1 MNSIRRKLIVWLLAA
16 VLVAGLTA
24 AWGVYRQ
31 ARAELDEVFD
41 YHLRQMALS
50 LRDGS
55 FGAAAVDP
63 GEIASEFDF
72 AIQIWSR
79 EGVRIYFSRPDA
91 VLPNRAYI
99 GYANVGTRDGL
110 WRVFGIQARDVVIQV
125 AQPMQLRDR
134 LAAGSALRTLLPFLL
149 LLPVLGLAVWITVG
163 RELRPLES
171 VARAVRSRDAGA
183 LEPLPSADL
192 PEEVSPLV
200 NELNDLLARLGRAL
214 TAQRDFVADAAHE
227 LRTPLAALRLQ
238 MQLAER
244 AASEAERG
252 EAFAALSGGLERA
265 TRVVGQLLT
274 LARQEPDGAPQKL
287 EAVDL
292 AALARSVVADRSLLA
307 EAKAVDLGVADA
319 EAQRVQGD
327 PDALRI
333 ALSNLV
339 DNALRHTPRGGRVDV
354 GVRREGEVAVL
365 EVIDDGPGIPA
376 AERERVFDRFYRRAD
391 AAEAGGGGGLGLAIV
406 RGIAQRHGATVALE
420 DGPAGR
426 GLAARLRIPA
436 SI

>member
-16 VLVAGLTA
+16 VLAAGLTA

-31 ARAELDEVFD
+31 ARNELDEVFD

-55 FGAAAVDP
+55 FAGVAVDP

-79 EGVRIYFSRPDA
+79 DGVRIYFSRPDA
-91 VLPNRAYI
+91 VLPNRAYL
-99 GYANVGTRDGL
+99 GYANVDTRDGP

-149 LLPVLGLAVWITVG
+149 LLPVLGFAVWVTVG

-183 LEPLPSADL
+183 LDPLPATEL

-214 TAQRDFVADAAHE
+214 SVQRDFVADAAHE

-244 AASEAERG
+244 AASDAERG
-252 EAFAALSGGLERA
+252 EAFVALRGGLERA
-265 TRVVGQLLT
+265 TRVVEQLLT
-274 LARQEPDGAPQKL
+274 LARQEPDGAPQKH
-287 EAVDL
+287 EVVDL

-319 EAQRVQGD
+319 AALTVHGD

-354 GVRREGEVAVL
+354 GVRRDGDRALL
-365 EVIDDGPGIPA
+365 EVVDDGPGIPA

-391 AAEAGGGGGLGLAIV
+391 AAESGGGGLGLAIV
-406 RGIAQRHGATVALE
+406 RGIAQRHGATVTLE

-426 GLAARLRIPA
+426 GLAARLRIPVTK
-436 SI
+436 